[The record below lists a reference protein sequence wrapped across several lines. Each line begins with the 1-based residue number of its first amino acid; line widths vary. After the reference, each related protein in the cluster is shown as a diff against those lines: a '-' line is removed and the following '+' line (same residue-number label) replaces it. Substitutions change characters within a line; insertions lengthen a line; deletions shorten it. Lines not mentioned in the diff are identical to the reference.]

1 MESVERKQVGGRA
14 LRGWGWASPTVQL
27 GLLQE
32 VVLQVGSQP
41 EENSLW
47 CKQTVYIEAFLW
59 KQRLM
64 FGAICTFSVCSA
76 ASWEISRCWAPSIF
90 NWNKERQGQSER
102 FPQCTI
108 WAAWTSAGTKLVHH
122 NLHQVVQLQLPL
134 LQERVVLFSV
144 ISSQRCGGK
153 ILVWRIIVELE
164 ELRVLLSCLSIN

>member
-1 MESVERKQVGGRA
+1 MESVERKRVGGRV

-90 NWNKERQGQSER
+90 SWNTGSQGQSER
-102 FPQCTI
+102 FPRCTI
-108 WAAWTSAGTKLVHH
+108 WAAGHQQARSWSIIICVDSW
-122 NLHQVVQLQLPL
+122 NLHRVVQLQLPL

-144 ISSQRCGGK
+144 TSSQRCGEK
-153 ILVWRIIVELE
+153 NISLE
-164 ELRVLLSCLSIN
+164 DHCGTWKN

>member
-1 MESVERKQVGGRA
+1 MGQPDCAAGSALGSGAAGGFPARGEFSV
-14 LRGWGWASPTVQL
+14 VQ
-27 GLLQE
+27 
-32 VVLQVGSQP
+32 
-41 EENSLW
+41 
-47 CKQTVYIEAFLW
+47 QTVYIEAFLW

-90 NWNKERQGQSER
+90 NWNKGRQGQLER

-122 NLHQVVQLQLPL
+122 NLHRVVQLQLPL

-144 ISSQRCGGK
+144 VSSQRCGEK
-153 ILVWRIIVELE
+153 ILFWRIIVETGRIKGPIRFKYKLG
-164 ELRVLLSCLSIN
+164 L